1 MTDIRNLPVEER
13 PRERLLKDGAE
24 SLSTLDLVMVL
35 LGTGTAELPV
45 QSMAEEV
52 LSRYR
57 HKTLAQ
63 VTAAELKSIR
73 GLKDAKAATILAAVE
88 LGRRL
93 LVGAA
98 PKKVRVGHPE
108 DAAEYV
114 VPYLRHAREERFGV
128 LLLTR
133 RHDILGFHTLSIGGL
148 TATVVD
154 VGKVFR
160 CAIEHNAASMILC
173 HNHPS
178 GDPEPSTEDLEL
190 TARMIEAGKIMGI
203 DIIDHIVIG
212 DDKFI
217 SFTEQGVIK

>member
-1 MTDIRNLPVEER
+1 MTDMQDIPKDER
-13 PRERLLKDGAE
+13 PRERLLKDGAGA
-24 SLSTLDLVMVL
+24 LSTTELVMVL
-35 LGTGTAELPV
+35 LGVGTAELPV
-45 QSMAEEV
+45 QRMAEEV

-93 LVGAA
+93 QMQTA
-98 PKKVRVGHPE
+98 PERVRVGHPE
-108 DAAEYV
+108 DAAAYV
-114 VPYLRHAREERFGV
+114 MPYLRFVREERFGV
-128 LLLTR
+128 LLLNR
-133 RHDILGFHTLSIGGL
+133 KNAILGFHTLSVGGL
-148 TATVVD
+148 AATVVD

-160 CAIEHNAASMILC
+160 CAIEYNAAAMILC

-178 GDPEPSTEDLEL
+178 GDPEPSGEDISLTE
-190 TARMIEAGKIMGI
+190 RMVDAGKIMGI
-203 DIIDHIVIG
+203 DIIDHIIIG

-217 SFTEQGVIK
+217 SITEQGVIK

>member
-1 MTDIRNLPVEER
+1 MTAMRDLPPGDR
-13 PRERLLKDGAE
+13 PRERLLKEGAQ
-24 SLSTLDLVMVL
+24 SLSTVELIMVL

-45 QSMAEEV
+45 QRMAEEV

-57 HKTLAQ
+57 HKPFAQ

-93 LVGAA
+93 QQESA
-98 PKKVRVGHPE
+98 PKRLRIGHPE
-108 DAAEYV
+108 DAAAHIM
-114 VPYLRHAREERFGV
+114 PKFRHAQEERFGV

-133 RHDILGFHTLSIGGL
+133 KYDIMGFWKLSEGGL

-160 CAIEHNAASMILC
+160 CAMEHNAAAIILC

-178 GDPEPSTEDLEL
+178 GDPAPSAEDLAM
-190 TARMIEAGKIMGI
+190 TARLVEAGQLMGI
-203 DIIDHIVIG
+203 DIIDHIIVG

-217 SFTEQGVIK
+217 SLKEQGVIK